1 LCVFSENPSNSDS
14 GTTSN
19 SFLDFFLDFDLLSLS
34 CELDETFLSYLSSL
48 TSFLT
53 FLEEDLDLDDFLDLL
68 ETASS
73 SFLLID
79 LLAMDGGV
87 GGIVLIGVANE
98 FVFSLV
104 FSAMIDKSSS
114 STGIGFITT
123 SRFSLFYEDD
133 LDYGDLD
140 LGDFSDLADEY

>member
-1 LCVFSENPSNSDS
+1 MYDFSENPSNSDS

-19 SFLDFFLDFDLLSLS
+19 SFLVFFLDFDLFSLS
-34 CELDETFLSYLSSL
+34 YELDDTFLSYLSSL

-68 ETASS
+68 ELIIETASS

-79 LLAMDGGV
+79 LLAMEGGV
-87 GGIVLIGVANE
+87 GGTVLIGVAKE

-123 SRFSLFYEDD
+123 SRFSLF
-133 LDYGDLD
+133 
-140 LGDFSDLADEY
+140 

>member
-1 LCVFSENPSNSDS
+1 
-14 GTTSN
+14 
-19 SFLDFFLDFDLLSLS
+19 
-34 CELDETFLSYLSSL
+34 
-48 TSFLT
+48 LT

-79 LLAMDGGV
+79 LLAMEGGV